1 MIMEPVKRKYPVGIQ
16 TFSEIIR
23 EGYLYVDKTDL
34 VWQMTHYAKPYLTD
48 GRKVVKVGI
57 RFDADKHTVDEW
69 EVEESQM
76 DSL

>member
-1 MIMEPVKRKYPVGIQ
+1 MKDISSTGSFIDFTLENYI
-16 TFSEIIR
+16 
-23 EGYLYVDKTDL
+23 YVDKTDL
-34 VWQMTHYAKPYLTD
+34 VWQMTHCAKPYLTD